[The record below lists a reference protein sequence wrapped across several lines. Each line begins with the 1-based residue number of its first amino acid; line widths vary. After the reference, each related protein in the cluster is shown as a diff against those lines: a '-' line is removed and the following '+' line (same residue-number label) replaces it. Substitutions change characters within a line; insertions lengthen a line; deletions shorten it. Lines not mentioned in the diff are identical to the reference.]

1 VLNKRLA
8 VNDNARKY
16 IIDKQM
22 TTYHILNG
30 DCLADQLRQTKI
42 NHDFIVCR
50 ECFIDGN
57 LYADNI
63 TDFWTIRAE
72 FIADTYKVS
81 TEEYFIKTVSEFEKL
96 KNLPDNSEV
105 CLWFENDLFCQTN
118 MWFVISILANYPKL
132 KVFRVLPIIENIADT
147 WKGFG
152 ISNVEK
158 LEQSYSSKI
167 QFTVDDITS
176 AKNLWSAYQNDE
188 LDKLSKL
195 AKSQS
200 NCFEY
205 LEEVCQAHIDRFP
218 IDKSLGRP
226 EKLIKEIIET
236 KSKEFQIV
244 CSEFAAREGIYGFG
258 DLQIKNIYVRQMDSH
273 QDC

>member
-1 VLNKRLA
+1 
-8 VNDNARKY
+8 
-16 IIDKQM
+16 M

-132 KVFRVLPIIENIADT
+132 KVFRVFPIIENIADT